1 MLHLAPLVNSPQTAH
16 NADEKRAL
24 PPLRLD
30 IFLKFILEVRA
41 KSESAAFGE

>member
-24 PPLRLD
+24 LLRLD